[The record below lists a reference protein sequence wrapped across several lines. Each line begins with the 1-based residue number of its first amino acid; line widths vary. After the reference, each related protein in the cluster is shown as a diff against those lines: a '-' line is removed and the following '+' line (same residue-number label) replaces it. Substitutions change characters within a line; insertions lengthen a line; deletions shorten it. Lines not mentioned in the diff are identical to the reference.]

1 MTDWLLTNV
10 PMWLLAL
17 LVIVVP
23 SLVAMGAVWW
33 VRRRVGL
40 DALAANN
47 DVGAALFG
55 FTGTVY
61 AIFLGFTVVL
71 VWQEMGDAEAIVNH
85 EATAFVSLYN
95 TAQGLPEPASD
106 RLQQQLRAYILAVR
120 DDEWET
126 MAHGEASPLA
136 EDSLAAVWQT
146 LTQIDPSTEG
156 QSSLYYE
163 AVFNL
168 NELTRQRLLRLQAS
182 RDLGLRPLLG
192 RAPQRGAGDHRLRLL
207 LRHAQRAHAG
217 GDDRPD
223 DGHDHGRPVLDPGDG
238 PPLHRRRQG
247 GAGSL
252 RARPGADGQPPLA
265 LTPRCARRAP
275 GPRGGRADPAPH
287 SSWRVMRTSTGIS
300 G

>member
-10 PMWLLAL
+10 PLPLLAL

-71 VWQEMGDAEAIVNH
+71 VWQEMGDTEAIVNH
-85 EATAFVSLYN
+85 EATALVSLYN
-95 TAQGLPEPASD
+95 TARALPEPAGD
-106 RLQQQLRAYILAVR
+106 RLQQQLQAYILAVR

-126 MAHGEASPLA
+126 MARGEASPLA

-146 LTQIDPSTEG
+146 LTQLDPSTEG
-156 QSSLYYE
+156 QSTLYYE

-182 RDLGLRPLLG
+182 ETSVSGLFWAVLLSG
-192 RAPQRGAGDHRLRLL
+192 ALVTIGFACFLRAQAVMTGLMTGMIMAGLFLTL
-207 LRHAQRAHAG
+207 VM
-217 GDDRPD
+217 DRPFT
-223 DGHDHGRPVLDPGDG
+223 GDV
-238 PPLHRRRQG
+238 
-247 GAGSL
+247 
-252 RARPGADGQPPLA
+252 RAEPEVFEHA
-265 LTPRCARRAP
+265 LELMDRSR
-275 GPRGGRADPAPH
+275 
-287 SSWRVMRTSTGIS
+287 
-300 G
+300 